1 MQTPPNGR
9 ALPGPRL
16 RNEDP
21 LSTGPRSGCR
31 LSTAGPHPKSTG
43 GIHRQTPVHTS
54 SGRSAAAMYRSGLRH
69 SFPRRVG
76 SLRPSAVRFGAVLLT
91 VARLFVLRSDSTIR
105 LRFRLAS
112 GAGAACGNWLPVGVG
127 ASAVL
132 LTAVVPLRKPSGTFT
147 AGTLRTERDHTVRR
161 GGADPVR
168 GRRADDDRY
177 SRAGRGVH
185 GRDRRRR
192 RTRGARVPRH
202 APTARVRRPSA
213 GRQGD
218 PAAKARIDLD
228 HGAVLRVDG
237 DHGFGHITMREVTD
251 LAVDRARTHG
261 MAVAR
266 GSPGA
271 SGPGAL
277 PTSVPRLPPAFFE
290 KLRAA
295 RQPFPVR

>member
-192 RTRGARVPRH
+192 RTRGHECHGMRRLPEYVDRRRGDRATP
-202 APTARVRRPSA
+202 PRRPASTWTTAPCYALMEITASA
-213 GRQGD
+213 TSRC
-218 PAAKARIDLD
+218 AR
-228 HGAVLRVDG
+228 
-237 DHGFGHITMREVTD
+237 
-251 LAVDRARTHG
+251 
-261 MAVAR
+261 
-266 GSPGA
+266 
-271 SGPGAL
+271 
-277 PTSVPRLPPAFFE
+277 
-290 KLRAA
+290 
-295 RQPFPVR
+295 